1 MTSLRYALAPAAEPF
16 QGPPQAPAP
25 APRRPRH
32 AAARPQ
38 APAAPAPRT
47 APPAPPAPP
56 EPLSGTAAP
65 RPAPSSGPPP
75 GALPAPFSGPARTPL
90 TGADSRTSRVR
101 PYSLTGGRTRTG
113 HELPV
118 ETFVMTIERPGE
130 EPARAGGAGGR
141 AEPAPELREIVDLCR
156 GMRSVAEISA
166 LLRIPLGVVRVLVSD
181 LADQGRIRVF
191 GTGHGPGGPD
201 RALLERVLD
210 GLRRL

>member
-1 MTSLRYALAPAAEPF
+1 MTSLRYALAPAVEPPP
-16 QGPPQAPAP
+16 GPPQAPAA

-32 AAARPQ
+32 AAARPP
-38 APAAPAPRT
+38 APAAPAPRP
-47 APPAPPAPP
+47 AQPPAPPASA
-56 EPLSGTAAP
+56 PLSGAPAPRAAAP
-65 RPAPSSGPPP
+65 SGPPP

-90 TGADSRTSRVR
+90 TGADARTSRVR

-118 ETFVMTIERPGE
+118 ETFVVTIERPGE
-130 EPARAGGAGGR
+130 EQARAGGAGER
-141 AEPAPELREIVDLCR
+141 TERAPELRAIVELCR